1 MSTQHA
7 YPLRLVNVH
16 KAFGARHIIKGIHL
30 DIAAGEFVAI
40 VGRSGCGKSTLL
52 RLLAQLDK
60 VSDGQI
66 VSFDHSDAERLA
78 ATRLM
83 FQDARVLPWKTV
95 LENVGLGL
103 DGDWKPR
110 AYKALADVGLAE
122 RAHDW
127 PSSLSGGQKQRV
139 ALARALIHQPKVLLL
154 DEPLGALDALTRLE
168 MQQLITK
175 LWRQYGFTVVL
186 VTHDINEAVLTA
198 ERVVLIEQGQIDLDI
213 PIRLPYPRTQLTE
226 VAHIEQR
233 ILDRILNLP
242 KYEVEYAI

>member
-1 MSTQHA
+1 
-7 YPLRLVNVH
+7 
-16 KAFGARHIIKGIHL
+16 
-30 DIAAGEFVAI
+30 
-40 VGRSGCGKSTLL
+40 
-52 RLLAQLDK
+52 
-60 VSDGQI
+60 
-66 VSFDHSDAERLA
+66 
-78 ATRLM
+78 
-83 FQDARVLPWKTV
+83 
-95 LENVGLGL
+95 
-103 DGDWKPR
+103 
-110 AYKALADVGLAE
+110 
-122 RAHDW
+122 
-127 PSSLSGGQKQRV
+127 
-139 ALARALIHQPKVLLL
+139 
-154 DEPLGALDALTRLE
+154 